1 MQSPASRPK
10 AARVLV
16 TAESIGGRR
25 DRRLQDHPAP
35 RGRAQAGKA
44 LLDRIRCGVG
54 DARGERAVR
63 PRNRGYLGCPRR
75 AERDVLDGFL

>member
-54 DARGERAVR
+54 DPGGSVPYGREIVVISAVR
-63 PRNRGYLGCPRR
+63 
-75 AERDVLDGFL
+75 AEQNGMFWTDS